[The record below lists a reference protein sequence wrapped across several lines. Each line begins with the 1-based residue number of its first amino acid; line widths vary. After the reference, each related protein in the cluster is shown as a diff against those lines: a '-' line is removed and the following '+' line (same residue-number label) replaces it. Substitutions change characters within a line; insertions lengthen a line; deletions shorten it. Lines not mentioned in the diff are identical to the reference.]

1 MKKLGGKKILV
12 GALSAALAAGSAMT
26 AFAAPG
32 WNQNTTGWWWENAD
46 GSYVVNNWVQDAGK
60 WYFMDGNGYMSC
72 GWIWDN
78 GNWYFADASGAMLTG
93 WVRVDGAVYYLNPV
107 SDGTQGAMATGV
119 RTIDGVSY
127 TFDASGACMNSGSY
141 NRAEIPSYNGNG
153 TVAAVPVEAHA
164 SRPSGGGSS
173 SGGSSTTTTDAED
186 KIEEV
191 ADSINTVKEQI
202 AADETS
208 AIDGEKIALTTSGSK
223 TTVVVPLKEDAVLT
237 QTVDEVASE
246 MVSMAE
252 EVIEGAI
259 KVVYTKS
266 NGEKITAYADPA
278 DGTTDISIDTLKN
291 NLSGLAGDRTL
302 EELVGKTYSVDV
314 TMADG
319 SVATYTF
326 TVTQ

>member
-12 GALSAALAAGSAMT
+12 GALSAVLAAGSAMT

-141 NRAEIPSYNGNG
+141 NRTEIPSYNGNG

-173 SGGSSTTTTDAED
+173 SGGSSTTTPTTPADLN
-186 KIEEV
+186 EEV
-191 ADSINTVKEQI
+191 ENAANAVAESSEAVAEAKVTTTGTADNTV
-202 AADETS
+202 
-208 AIDGEKIALTTSGSK
+208 
-223 TTVVVPLKEDAVLT
+223 TTVEVTMEENIDPDMTVEEAVGGVLETVVDAIN
-237 QTVDEVASE
+237 DE
-246 MVSMAE
+246 
-252 EVIEGAI
+252 
-259 KVVYTKS
+259 
-266 NGEKITAYADPA
+266 
-278 DGTTDISIDTLKN
+278 
-291 NLSGLAGDRTL
+291 
-302 EELVGKTYSVDV
+302 DV
-314 TMADG
+314 TVVTYRDMKFDLANKDNAVKMLRDRAENVKVANLQESYQVTLTLVSG
-319 SVATYTF
+319 DTATY
-326 TVTQ
+326 VINLK

>member
-173 SGGSSTTTTDAED
+173 SGGSSSDT
-186 KIEEV
+186 
-191 ADSINTVKEQI
+191 
-202 AADETS
+202 
-208 AIDGEKIALTTSGSK
+208 
-223 TTVVVPLKEDAVLT
+223 T
-237 QTVDEVASE
+237 QTVAESKNEVAQAMDEAVKSIESDEVK
-246 MVSMAE
+246 VSGAE
-252 EVIEGAI
+252 GKYTLTVAADSTAKVADEADAMIAEVENMLEDENIVGIA
-259 KVVYTKS
+259 YS
-266 NGEKITAYADPA
+266 NTAGGGFEA
-278 DGTTDISIDTLKN
+278 L
-291 NLSGLAGDRTL
+291 RT
-302 EELVGKTYSVDV
+302 
-314 TMADG
+314 
-319 SVATYTF
+319 
-326 TVTQ
+326 

>member
-141 NRAEIPSYNGNG
+141 NRTEIPSYNGNG

-173 SGGSSTTTTDAED
+173 SGGSSSDT
-186 KIEEV
+186 
-191 ADSINTVKEQI
+191 
-202 AADETS
+202 
-208 AIDGEKIALTTSGSK
+208 
-223 TTVVVPLKEDAVLT
+223 T
-237 QTVDEVASE
+237 QTVAESKNEVAQAMDEAVKSIESDEVK
-246 MVSMAE
+246 VSGAE
-252 EVIEGAI
+252 GNYTLTVAADSTAKVADEADAMIAEVENMLEDENIVGIA
-259 KVVYTKS
+259 YS
-266 NGEKITAYADPA
+266 NTAGGGFEALRTVTEETEAGVIAFDTVAGQLEALVGEKTFND
-278 DGTTDISIDTLKN
+278 LK
-291 NLSGLAGDRTL
+291 
-302 EELVGKTYSVDV
+302 GKTYEVSVTYVGGITDTYKV
-314 TMADG
+314 T
-319 SVATYTF
+319 VK
-326 TVTQ
+326 

>member
-173 SGGSSTTTTDAED
+173 SGGSSTTTPTTPADLN
-186 KIEEV
+186 EEV
-191 ADSINTVKEQI
+191 ENAANAVAESSEAVAEAKVTTTGTADNTV
-202 AADETS
+202 
-208 AIDGEKIALTTSGSK
+208 
-223 TTVVVPLKEDAVLT
+223 TTVEVTMEENIDPDMTVEEAVGGVLETVVDAIN
-237 QTVDEVASE
+237 DE
-246 MVSMAE
+246 
-252 EVIEGAI
+252 
-259 KVVYTKS
+259 
-266 NGEKITAYADPA
+266 
-278 DGTTDISIDTLKN
+278 
-291 NLSGLAGDRTL
+291 
-302 EELVGKTYSVDV
+302 DV
-314 TMADG
+314 TGVTYRDMKFDLANKDNAVKMLRDRAENVKVANLQESYQVTLTLVSG
-319 SVATYTF
+319 DTATY
-326 TVTQ
+326 VINLK

>member
-12 GALSAALAAGSAMT
+12 GALSATLAAGSAMT

-173 SGGSSTTTTDAED
+173 SGGSSTTTPTTPADLNEDVENAANAVAESS
-186 KIEEV
+186 EAV
-191 ADSINTVKEQI
+191 ADAKVTTTGTADNTV
-202 AADETS
+202 
-208 AIDGEKIALTTSGSK
+208 
-223 TTVVVPLKEDAVLT
+223 TTVEVTMEENIDPEMTVAEAVGDVLETVVDAIN
-237 QTVDEVASE
+237 DE
-246 MVSMAE
+246 
-252 EVIEGAI
+252 
-259 KVVYTKS
+259 
-266 NGEKITAYADPA
+266 
-278 DGTTDISIDTLKN
+278 
-291 NLSGLAGDRTL
+291 
-302 EELVGKTYSVDV
+302 DV
-314 TMADG
+314 TVVTYRDMTFDLENKDNAIAMLRDRAENVKVANLQESYQVKLTLASG
-319 SVATYTF
+319 DTATY
-326 TVTQ
+326 VINLK

>member
-127 TFDASGACMNSGSY
+127 TFDASGACQNAAGVNAQNPDSSTTADTSNYGPGVSGSG
-141 NRAEIPSYNGNG
+141 P
-153 TVAAVPVEAHA
+153 
-164 SRPSGGGSS
+164 S
-173 SGGSSTTTTDAED
+173 SGGSGSSQSPG
-186 KIEEV
+186 
-191 ADSINTVKEQI
+191 DS
-202 AADETS
+202 S
-208 AIDGEKIALTTSGSK
+208 SSPSGSSGSSSPGGDSSSQGLQPGR
-223 TTVVVPLKEDAVLT
+223 T
-237 QTVDEVASE
+237 
-246 MVSMAE
+246 
-252 EVIEGAI
+252 
-259 KVVYTKS
+259 
-266 NGEKITAYADPA
+266 
-278 DGTTDISIDTLKN
+278 DGP
-291 NLSGLAGDRTL
+291 G
-302 EELVGKTYSVDV
+302 
-314 TMADG
+314 
-319 SVATYTF
+319 
-326 TVTQ
+326 

>member
-60 WYFMDGNGYMSC
+60 WYFMDGNGYMSR
-72 GWIWDN
+72 GWILDN

-153 TVAAVPVEAHA
+153 TVAAVPAEAHA

-173 SGGSSTTTTDAED
+173 SGGSSSDT
-186 KIEEV
+186 
-191 ADSINTVKEQI
+191 
-202 AADETS
+202 
-208 AIDGEKIALTTSGSK
+208 
-223 TTVVVPLKEDAVLT
+223 T
-237 QTVDEVASE
+237 QTVAESKNEVAQAMDEAVKSIESDEVK
-246 MVSMAE
+246 VSGAE
-252 EVIEGAI
+252 GKYTLTVAADSTA
-259 KVVYTKS
+259 KV
-266 NGEKITAYADPA
+266 AD
-278 DGTTDISIDTLKN
+278 
-291 NLSGLAGDRTL
+291 
-302 EELVGKTYSVDV
+302 EELSYDLIV
-314 TMADG
+314 
-319 SVATYTF
+319 
-326 TVTQ
+326 